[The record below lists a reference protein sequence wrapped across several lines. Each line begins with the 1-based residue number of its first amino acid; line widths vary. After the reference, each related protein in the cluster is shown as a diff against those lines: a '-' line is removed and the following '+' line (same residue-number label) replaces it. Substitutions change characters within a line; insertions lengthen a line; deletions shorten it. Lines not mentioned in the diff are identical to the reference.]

1 MPSYI
6 FSSTVMIS
14 ILHINCFCVM
24 CNTGKQLFLFSCN
37 ELSVVPAQVNGDLC
51 AQCETFLQHIQYPT
65 YVNNIF

>member
-1 MPSYI
+1 
-6 FSSTVMIS
+6 
-14 ILHINCFCVM
+14 M

-51 AQCETFLQHIQYPT
+51 VQCETFLQHIQYPT